1 LSYLISNSTTRHLS
15 LYSGQVQQLSLQLQA
30 EALKAL
36 ATTSSTPFH
45 SQTSTSNSTYDSNS
59 DNTHQGSSLS
69 GASATEA
76 LAASYKSAAQQYQ
89 RLKECEEDKHERAKS
104 DYKSQQTG
112 DTGKILKHNM
122 NTEESSKKVRS
133 QQEQAEGR
141 MLLGFLQELQN
152 NHLKATMSLSNTPQD
167 SLSTGPTLQSTNASS
182 DGTTVSSD
190 TKRYNNLKKGYNIS
204 VKKDSDMETASS
216 ISGFNSSDVPKNEPL
231 SGSSG
236 GSSGG
241 DSSDENKGGSSGD
254 DGEKNIRTGPPR
266 KRFRREFKSCA
277 TAQDEDDDF
286 LN

>member
-1 LSYLISNSTTRHLS
+1 MSYLISNSTTRHLS
-15 LYSGQVQQLSLQLQA
+15 SYSGQVQQLSLQLQA

-36 ATTSSTPFH
+36 ATTSSTPFQ
-45 SQTSTSNSTYDSNS
+45 SQTSTSNSTYDSNC
-59 DNTHQGSSLS
+59 DNTHQGSSRS

-89 RLKECEEDKHERAKS
+89 RLKECEEDKQEKAKS
-104 DYKSQQTG
+104 DYKTQQTG
-112 DTGKILKHNM
+112 DTGKIQKHNM

-152 NHLKATMSLSNTPQD
+152 NHLKATMSLSSTPQD

-182 DGTTVSSD
+182 DGTTVSGD
-190 TKRYNNLKKGYNIS
+190 TKRYNILKKGYNIS

-286 LN
+286 